1 MILLLLMVKLL
12 YTLEDQK
19 IFMNDD
25 WRYSDDRM
33 ELRQKVYSLLL
44 TRFGS
49 AIDENGEP
57 VYSMN
62 SITQCSHDW
71 VSQGNVRSDGIVKY
85 FQAYYT

>member
-1 MILLLLMVKLL
+1 MVKPP
-12 YTLEDQK
+12 YILEDQK

-44 TRFGS
+44 KRFGS

-85 FQAYYT
+85 FQAYYK

>member
-1 MILLLLMVKLL
+1 MVKLL
-12 YTLEDQK
+12 YNLEDQK

-44 TRFGS
+44 KRFGS

-57 VYSMN
+57 VYSMD

-85 FQAYYT
+85 FQAYYK

>member
-1 MILLLLMVKLL
+1 MI
-12 YTLEDQK
+12 EE
-19 IFMNDD
+19 

-49 AIDENGEP
+49 DIDENGEP

>member
-1 MILLLLMVKLL
+1 
-12 YTLEDQK
+12 
-19 IFMNDD
+19 MNQD
-25 WRYSDDRM
+25 WRYSDERM

-44 TRFGS
+44 KRFGS

-57 VYSMN
+57 VYSMD

-85 FQAYYT
+85 FQAYYK

>member
-1 MILLLLMVKLL
+1 
-12 YTLEDQK
+12 
-19 IFMNDD
+19 MNQD
-25 WRYSDDRM
+25 WRYSDERM

-44 TRFGS
+44 KRFGS

>member
-1 MILLLLMVKLL
+1 
-12 YTLEDQK
+12 
-19 IFMNDD
+19 MNDD

-44 TRFGS
+44 KRFGS
-49 AIDENGEP
+49 DIDENGEP
-57 VYSMN
+57 VYSMD

-85 FQAYYT
+85 FQAYYK

>member
-1 MILLLLMVKLL
+1 MI
-12 YTLEDQK
+12 E
-19 IFMNDD
+19 D

-44 TRFGS
+44 KRFGS

-85 FQAYYT
+85 FQAYYK

>member
-1 MILLLLMVKLL
+1 MI
-12 YTLEDQK
+12 
-19 IFMNDD
+19 DD

-49 AIDENGEP
+49 VLDKNKEP
-57 VYSMN
+57 MYSMN
-62 SITQCSHDW
+62 SITQCCHDW

>member
-1 MILLLLMVKLL
+1 
-12 YTLEDQK
+12 
-19 IFMNDD
+19 MNDD
-25 WRYSDDRM
+25 WRYSDERM
-33 ELRQKVYSLLL
+33 EMRQKVYGLLL
-44 TRFGS
+44 KRFGS

-57 VYSMN
+57 VYSMD

>member
-1 MILLLLMVKLL
+1 MVKLL

-44 TRFGS
+44 KRFGS

-57 VYSMN
+57 VYSMD

-85 FQAYYT
+85 FQAYYK

>member
-1 MILLLLMVKLL
+1 MVKLP
-12 YTLEDQK
+12 YILEDQK

-44 TRFGS
+44 KRFGS

-85 FQAYYT
+85 FQAYYK

>member
-1 MILLLLMVKLL
+1 MVKLL

-44 TRFGS
+44 KRFGS
-49 AIDENGEP
+49 DIDENGEP
-57 VYSMN
+57 VYSMD

-85 FQAYYT
+85 FQAYYK

>member
-1 MILLLLMVKLL
+1 MVKLL

-44 TRFGS
+44 KRFGS

-85 FQAYYT
+85 FQAYYK

>member
-1 MILLLLMVKLL
+1 MVKLL

-44 TRFGS
+44 ARFGS
-49 AIDENGEP
+49 ALDENGEP

>member
-1 MILLLLMVKLL
+1 
-12 YTLEDQK
+12 
-19 IFMNDD
+19 MNDD

-44 TRFGS
+44 ARFGS
-49 AIDENGEP
+49 ALDENGEP

>member
-1 MILLLLMVKLL
+1 
-12 YTLEDQK
+12 
-19 IFMNDD
+19 MNDD

-44 TRFGS
+44 KRFGS

-85 FQAYYT
+85 FQAYYK

>member
-1 MILLLLMVKLL
+1 MVKLL

-25 WRYSDDRM
+25 WRYSDERM
-33 ELRQKVYSLLL
+33 EMRQKVYGLLL
-44 TRFGS
+44 KRFGS

-57 VYSMN
+57 VYSMD